1 MKDFKVLR
9 ILDKFQ
15 RLYKKLGVNYTT
27 MRIILQIK
35 LTLDDVR
42 RVSTVMKNNKN
53 TDDSKVSNKESIC
66 QLEV

>member
-53 TDDSKVSNKESIC
+53 TDDSKVSSKESIC